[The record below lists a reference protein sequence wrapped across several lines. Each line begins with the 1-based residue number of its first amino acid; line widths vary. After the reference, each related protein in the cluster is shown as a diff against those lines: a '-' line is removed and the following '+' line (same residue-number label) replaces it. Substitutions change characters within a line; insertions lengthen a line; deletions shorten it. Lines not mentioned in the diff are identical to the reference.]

1 LTLEPAAT
9 APPETPGNV
18 FYSTWISMIA
28 ALGAVMFGFDIAII
42 SGAAP
47 FLQVHFA
54 LTDLQLGW
62 GVSSLLFGCMIG
74 GIGIGPIADKFGRKL
89 TLIAIALVFAIT
101 SIVSAIAST
110 FVLLVIAR
118 IVGGLAVGG
127 ASMVTP
133 LYIAEASPYPVRGKM
148 VALNQMGITFGIVV
162 SYLIN
167 YLLRGVG
174 PNNWRWMFAT
184 GAIPS
189 IAFFVL
195 LFLIPESPRWL
206 FLAGRRD
213 EAEAL
218 LICIGGSANARRE
231 FSVMQKPK
239 GPVETHFSSLFHPA
253 YRKVMIVGILLAAL
267 IQFSGIN
274 TVITYSPIILN
285 SGGNSLD
292 TAIFQTF
299 VIGIINF
306 LATFVAL
313 FSVDKLGRR
322 RLYLIGSV
330 GMTFT
335 LAFMSFGFYTGHM
348 HGVIGLVLIL
358 AFIIF
363 FASCIGPVFWILMS
377 EIFPARIRGIGMSVA
392 VFVQWFAD
400 FLVVLLF
407 PWLLKRLGGAGTFA
421 MTAGIALGMVIVAW
435 KLIPETSGK
444 TLEEIEEHWETF
456 GH

>member
-1 LTLEPAAT
+1 LIIETAAKVQPDVRGS
-9 APPETPGNV
+9 AL
-18 FYSTWISMIA
+18 YSTLISMVA
-28 ALGAVMFGFDIAII
+28 ALGSVMFGFDIAII

-47 FLQVHFA
+47 FVQLHFA
-54 LTDLQLGW
+54 LNELQLGW

-74 GIGIGPIADKFGRKL
+74 AIFIGPITDKLGRKRS
-89 TLIAIALVFAIT
+89 LISIALIFAVT
-101 SIVSAIAST
+101 SILSAIAPS
-110 FVLLVIAR
+110 FLLFVIAR
-118 IVGGLAVGG
+118 IVGGLAVGA
-127 ASMVTP
+127 ASMVSP
-133 LYIAEASPYPVRGKM
+133 LYIAEASPYAVRGRM
-148 VALNQMGITFGIVV
+148 VALNQLGITFGIVV

-174 PNNWRWMFAT
+174 PNNWRWMFAS

-195 LFLIPESPRWL
+195 LLFVPESPRWL

-218 LICIGGSANARRE
+218 LIRIGGSDNARRE
-231 FSVMQKPK
+231 LSIMQLPK
-239 GPVETHFSSLFHPA
+239 GPKDTKFSDLLRPVN
-253 YRKVMIVGILLAAL
+253 RRVMIVGILLAAL

-274 TVITYSPIILN
+274 TVIEYAPIILH

-292 TAIFQTF
+292 TAIFHTF

-313 FSVDKLGRR
+313 FTVDKIGRR
-322 RLYLIGSV
+322 RLYIIGSC
-330 GMTFT
+330 GMTVT
-335 LAFMSFGFYTGHM
+335 LGFMSIGFLTGHM
-348 HGVIGLVLIL
+348 QGIIGLLLIL

-363 FASCIGPVFWILMS
+363 FAACIGPVFWILMA
-377 EIFPARIRGIGMSVA
+377 EIFPARIRGVGMSVA
-392 VFVQWFAD
+392 VFVQWLSD

-407 PWLLKRLGGAGTFA
+407 PWLLRNLGGTLTFGL
-421 MTAGIALGMVIVAW
+421 TSVIAFGMIFVAW
-435 KLIPETSGK
+435 RMIPETSGK
-444 TLEEIEEHWETF
+444 TLEQIEEFW